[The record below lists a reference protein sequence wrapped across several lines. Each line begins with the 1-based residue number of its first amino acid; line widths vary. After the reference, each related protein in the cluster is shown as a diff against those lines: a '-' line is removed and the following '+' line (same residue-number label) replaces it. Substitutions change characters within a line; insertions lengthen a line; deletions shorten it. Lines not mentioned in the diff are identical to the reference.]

1 MCYRVHRLSHDFS
14 SNSQLTAHRR
24 PKRRRPRRMP
34 AHLSERT
41 LAPTHLCMLCMLCT
55 RHKTRCQVKRRRGA
69 GAMLHSRRIHGS
81 AQTCMFHRR
90 FLAPIHT
97 TFCGEPH
104 SAAAVHLNHY
114 WPSLRMPS
122 SRRNNLSNSPFETA
136 LILQPPCG
144 LHAANP
150 TLTQAE
156 LITMHFTARCSKV
169 GVSNRDL
176 SHPLLLSPPFTAPPL
191 FQTVPS
197 GAQDRVWPAQA
208 GHRASR
214 TPLTCPFDPTPFL
227 HSALL
232 PCIAQ

>member
-1 MCYRVHRLSHDFS
+1 
-14 SNSQLTAHRR
+14 
-24 PKRRRPRRMP
+24 
-34 AHLSERT
+34 
-41 LAPTHLCMLCMLCT
+41 MLCT
-55 RHKTRCQVKRRRGA
+55 RHKTRCQVERRRGA

-90 FLAPIHT
+90 FLAPD
-97 TFCGEPH
+97 PH
-104 SAAAVHLNHY
+104 NILWKTALSRHRAPNH

-136 LILQPPCG
+136 LILQLPCG

-176 SHPLLLSPPFTAPPL
+176 SQPLLSPPFTAPPL
-191 FQTVPS
+191 FPDRSFRPS
-197 GAQDRVWPAQA
+197 STQDRVWPAQA

-214 TPLTCPFDPTPFL
+214 TPVTCPFDPTPFL
-227 HSALL
+227 HS
-232 PCIAQ
+232 CIPPMHRLIAEDRVPRFPPHRCHHATTASQPGKSSA